1 MERLILRLV
10 INAVAIY
17 AAIGTGWI
25 DGIQAESTNIWGYV
39 ALGVIFGVVNGL
51 LRPLIKLLSFPL
63 ILLSLG
69 LFMLVINTGLFWATG
84 WIGQAFGVGF
94 SVDGFLPAFLG
105 GLIVGLVNWFL
116 SLMAKE
122 ELKPERRRER

>member
-39 ALGVIFGVVNGL
+39 ALGVIFGLVNGL

>member
-122 ELKPERRRER
+122 ELKPKRHRER

>member
-1 MERLILRLV
+1 MERLILRLA

-25 DGIQAESTNIWGYV
+25 DGIHAESTNILGYI

-69 LFMLVINTGLFWATG
+69 FFMLIINTGLFWVTG
-84 WIGQAFGVGF
+84 WVGQAFGVGF
-94 SVDGFLPAFLG
+94 TVDSFIPAFLG

-122 ELKPERRRER
+122 ELEPKRRRER

>member
-39 ALGVIFGVVNGL
+39 ALGVIFGLVNGL

-84 WIGQAFGVGF
+84 WIGQVFGVGF